1 MTISTS
7 DLTGERQVLEKDFE
21 ALSSRIKQ
29 VDQELIQM
37 KSNLNAV
44 HGAIQ
49 QVDKLIALSEKY
61 YDSALY
67 AIKYIPIKSR
77 FSILLALR
85 LYQSIGKKIKR
96 NKKIFFSNKINTN
109 KFEKFIILNTC
120 IIEFIFKH
128 VFSFNSRKHNAQ
140 LHDALKGLPFINE
153 KI

>member
-49 QVDKLIALSEKY
+49 QVDKLIKISE
-61 YDSALY
+61 D
-67 AIKYIPIKSR
+67 
-77 FSILLALR
+77 
-85 LYQSIGKKIKR
+85 
-96 NKKIFFSNKINTN
+96 NKKLPD
-109 KFEKFIILNTC
+109 EKEKALNIAT
-120 IIEFIFKH
+120 
-128 VFSFNSRKHNAQ
+128 
-140 LHDALKGLPFINE
+140 G
-153 KI
+153 